1 MATEHR
7 FPTPSRP
14 TAGEGARESLS
25 ELVRQLGDDGSR
37 LLRQEV
43 SLAKLELRALLAGLV
58 RDVIGLAIAGTLAV
72 LGGLALT
79 ACLILVLGR
88 FVFGGDYWL
97 GALIVGGVF
106 LIVGGIWAL
115 AAARGLG
122 ENLKPDATL
131 TSVRTDVDWAKRE
144 ARDFKREVL

>member
-7 FPTPSRP
+7 FPTP
-14 TAGEGARESLS
+14 AREQRDLDNESLGD
-25 ELVRQLGDDGSR
+25 LLRQLGDDGTR

-43 SLAKLELRALLAGLV
+43 GLAKLEMRELLAGLV
-58 RDVIGLAIAGTLAV
+58 RDVIGLAVAGALAI
-72 LGGLALT
+72 LGALSLT
-79 ACLILVLGR
+79 ATIILVLGR
-88 FVFGGDYWL
+88 FVFGGNYWL

-122 ENLKPDATL
+122 QNVKPDATL
-131 TSVRTDVDWAKRE
+131 DSVREDMDWAKRE
-144 ARDFKREVL
+144 ARDFKREVM

>member
-7 FPTPSRP
+7 FPTPP
-14 TAGEGARESLS
+14 PERERAEPPLS
-25 ELVRQLGDDGSR
+25 DLVRRLGDDGAR
-37 LLRQEV
+37 LVRQEI
-43 SLAKLELRALLAGLV
+43 SLAKLEVRALAAGLV
-58 RDVIGLAIAGTLAV
+58 RDLIGLAVAGTLAA

-79 ACLILVLGR
+79 ATLILVLGR
-88 FVFGGDYWL
+88 YVFGGDYWL

-122 ENLKPDATL
+122 KNLQPEATL
-131 TSVRTDVDWAKRE
+131 DSVRENVDWAKRE
-144 ARDFKREVL
+144 ARDFKREAL

>member
-7 FPTPSRP
+7 FRTPAP
-14 TAGEGARESLS
+14 VERESAEPPLS
-25 ELVRQLGDDGSR
+25 DLVRRLGDDGAR
-37 LLRQEV
+37 LVRQEIA
-43 SLAKLELRALLAGLV
+43 LAKLEVREMVSHLV
-58 RDVIGLAIAGTLAV
+58 SDLIGLAVAGVLAA

-79 ACLILVLGR
+79 ATLILVLGR
-88 FVFGGDYWL
+88 YVFGGDYWL

-122 ENLKPDATL
+122 KNLQPDATL
-131 TSVRTDVDWAKRE
+131 DSVRENVDWAKRE
-144 ARDFKREVL
+144 AQDFKREAL

>member
-7 FPTPSRP
+7 FPTPTPQRGP
-14 TAGEGARESLS
+14 AEPPLS
-25 ELVRQLGDDGSR
+25 DLVRRLGEDGAR
-37 LLRQEV
+37 LLRQEI
-43 SLAKLELRALLAGLV
+43 SLAKLEVRGLAARLV
-58 RDVIGLAIAGTLAV
+58 RDLIGLAMAGVLAA

-79 ACLILVLGR
+79 ATIILVLGR
-88 FVFGGDYWL
+88 YLFGGDYWV

-122 ENLKPDATL
+122 KNLQPEATL
-131 TSVRTDVDWAKRE
+131 DSVRENVDWAKRE
-144 ARDFKREVL
+144 ARDFKREAM